1 MLWGTEA
8 HLRKILGN
16 GISSLELTERTFEF
30 RFRSAEEFVLFFRL
44 WYGPTLKAFAAVR
57 ASPGSLSSETSS
69 RSPGRWDRL
78 GDGGSIA
85 IPAAYTEAIA
95 TRS

>member
-8 HLRKILGN
+8 HLRKIFGN

-44 WYGPTLKAFAAVR
+44 WYGPTLKAFASVE
-57 ASPGSLSSETSS
+57 GES
-69 RSPGRWDRL
+69 RIALERDLVALARKWDRL